1 LPDHETSQPLCPA
14 SHRSESECLARYEIL
29 RRQVLE
35 SGDDPHPNG
44 LELAFIERQGLAAW
58 MAYGPDNLPPDA
70 VSADLQMSGPGE
82 AGTPSHTLVLALADL
97 VLGDRQEA
105 QDGRPD

>member
-1 LPDHETSQPLCPA
+1 
-14 SHRSESECLARYEIL
+14 L

-58 MAYGPDNLPPDA
+58 MEYGPDNLPPDA
-70 VSADLQMSGPGE
+70 VSANLQMPGPGDAE
-82 AGTPSHTLVLALADL
+82 TPSHNLVLALADL
-97 VLGDRQEA
+97 VLGDRQEVK
-105 QDGRPD
+105 DGRSD

>member
-1 LPDHETSQPLCPA
+1 MSTA
-14 SHRSESECLARYEIL
+14 SHRSESECLALYEIL
-29 RRQVLE
+29 RCQVLE
-35 SGDDPHPNG
+35 SGDSPPLNG

-82 AGTPSHTLVLALADL
+82 VETPSHTLVLALADL

-105 QDGRPD
+105 QDGRSD

>member
-1 LPDHETSQPLCPA
+1 
-14 SHRSESECLARYEIL
+14 
-29 RRQVLE
+29 
-35 SGDDPHPNG
+35 
-44 LELAFIERQGLAAW
+44 
-58 MAYGPDNLPPDA
+58 
-70 VSADLQMSGPGE
+70 LQMSGPGE